1 MRFFRFL
8 LRLPAAAIPSAASA
22 QSFNLRDM
30 LTDFLREGITLAPP
44 PEGFPSHSAHFI
56 GSDSPQFRAVEQLN
70 SLIASQLSS
79 FPLASSSGGFVYQCD
94 PALGVLTRATESFG
108 PIYAER
114 ADTIGRGRFNLGIN
128 YSHFTFDQI
137 NDLSLREGDLR
148 LVFTHPDGHPAASPP
163 NPLF

>member
-1 MRFFRFL
+1 MRSLRVL
-8 LRLPAAAIPSAASA
+8 LATVLIAAAAPLAA

-79 FPLASSSGGFVYQCD
+79 FPLASSSGGFVYQFD
-94 PALGVLTRATESFG
+94 PALGVLTRAT
-108 PIYAER
+108 
-114 ADTIGRGRFNLGIN
+114 
-128 YSHFTFDQI
+128 
-137 NDLSLREGDLR
+137 
-148 LVFTHPDGHPAASPP
+148 
-163 NPLF
+163 